1 MTHTGSVL
9 IAFGEGRV
17 AVHWEGRLAFDVIH
31 FLFKAREECKPC
43 EIEASFTVK
52 GHNSDEL
59 QCYRNDE
66 LLFSGN
72 AGKAAAKLLDTVIH
86 ELAQKCS
93 GGLLF
98 HAAAVSRKGFGI
110 LLPGQSGS
118 GKTLLSAWLTRQ
130 GYQYLTDEMALVE
143 SQALVMH
150 GFCKP
155 LHIKDATIPGLNAI
169 IEKPDQKTM
178 HPSSGILSI
187 DRGFLVD
194 GSYLNPA
201 TGSGDSRT
209 GMIIFPEFKSG
220 GTFEMIRLTP
230 ANTGL
235 LLMKSLINARNL
247 PSHGFDQ
254 ITLLARKV
262 PAYAITYE
270 DFSPIF
276 DEIDTLIDS

>member
-1 MTHTGSVL
+1 MTHTGSLL
-9 IAFGEGRV
+9 IAFGESRV
-17 AVHWEGRLAFDVIH
+17 AVHWDGRLAFDIIH
-31 FLFKAREECKPC
+31 FLFTVREECKSC

-52 GHNSDEL
+52 GHNPEQL

-66 LLFSGN
+66 LLFCGD
-72 AGKAAAKLLDTVIH
+72 AEKAAAKLLDAVIH

-143 SQALVMH
+143 SQALGMH

-169 IEKPDQKTM
+169 IEKPDQKNM
-178 HPSSGILSI
+178 HPSNGILSI

-194 GSYLNPA
+194 SSYLNSA
-201 TGSGDSRT
+201 TGPWDSRT

-220 GTFEMIRLTP
+220 GTGKMIRLTP

-254 ITLLARKV
+254 IALLARKV
-262 PAYAITYE
+262 PAYTIAYE
-270 DFSPIF
+270 DFLKVF
-276 DEIDTLIDS
+276 NEIDALIDS